1 MKRDSWFTKLVAS
14 YKYDFDYR
22 LEGIIWN
29 LTEDICRRMETLK
42 MNRTQLAK
50 KLAVSPA
57 AVTKILN
64 GNSNFTLR
72 TLLSLSDAM
81 DADLKIEFGVK
92 TIDAL
97 VTTSDFRIYAM
108 PESYF
113 YQSGGGLPEPGD
125 YLHKKRQN
133 VRPSFCYAGAG
144 TQQNLT
150 ASAAS

>member
-1 MKRDSWFTKLVAS
+1 MKRDEWFTKLVAS
-14 YKYDFDYR
+14 YKHDFDYR

-29 LTEDICRRMETLK
+29 LTEDICRSMEALK
-42 MNRTQLAK
+42 MNRTQLAN

-72 TLLSLSDAM
+72 TLLSLSDAL

-92 TIDAL
+92 TVDAL
-97 VTTSDFRIYAM
+97 VTTSDFRTYDV

-113 YQSGGGLPEPGD
+113 YESGGILPEPE
-125 YLHKKRQN
+125 YNRHKKRRN
-133 VRPSFCYAGAG
+133 VPPFLCYAGAG
-144 TQQNLT
+144 TQQTLT
-150 ASAAS
+150 ASAA